1 MLDVVAHEFMHGVT
15 SFSAD
20 LRSVPI
26 ADGLGPDRI
35 VLENGVFSCE
45 DVTQSLSDGTTVP
58 YFCVDGRFALASNHG
73 GAINEA
79 FSDAFGTGVEFFVQE
94 PGSGPLRAD
103 YESGEELPLLG
114 PIRSLASP
122 QSLRIAGPVPY
133 PDHFGRRL
141 RFGTVVVEGTRAA
154 PTRLA
159 LYPLIFLDD
168 QGNFLVL
175 GSTDAGG
182 VHMNATI
189 LAHAFYLAIEGGE
202 NATSGLTVQGVGA
215 ANREQIERVFFR
227 ATTEIMP
234 SFANLPIAAAVLFQ
248 SSLDLFGGNSSV
260 STAVLQALLAVGF

>member
-1 MLDVVAHEFMHGVT
+1 MGWTYGYVLQRHGWAGLDGEDSRIFGVVNDFSVLPTNAVSAPAPFGPDGKGFLAYGDTEDGTPLAVLDVVAHKFMHGVT

-45 DVTQSLSDGTTVP
+45 DMTQTLSDGTTVP
-58 YFCVDGRFALASNHG
+58 YFCVDGRFARASNHG

-79 FSDAFGTGVEFFVQE
+79 FSDVFGTGVEFFVQE

-103 YESGEELPLLG
+103 YESGEDLPLLG

-122 QSLRIAGPVPY
+122 QSLRIAGPVSY

-168 QGNFLVL
+168 
-175 GSTDAGG
+175 
-182 VHMNATI
+182 
-189 LAHAFYLAIEGGE
+189 
-202 NATSGLTVQGVGA
+202 
-215 ANREQIERVFFR
+215 
-227 ATTEIMP
+227 
-234 SFANLPIAAAVLFQ
+234 
-248 SSLDLFGGNSSV
+248 
-260 STAVLQALLAVGF
+260 